1 MDEHKLKRNFFK
13 ESISLATTTFNQ
25 FVDDKAF
32 KLAAALSYYAAF
44 SIGPLL
50 IIALSIA
57 GFFFGEEAA
66 RGQLFGELTR
76 LMGTD
81 SAIFIETILKGAAN
95 KSTGIFATIF
105 SIFLLIIGALGVFI
119 ELRES
124 LNIIWGVELKP
135 GKPLMS
141 FLKNRLLSFYMVI
154 ATGFLLIVSLL
165 INTIINLLY
174 NTFGHAFAG
183 MLPAADI
190 INNVLSFIVVTI
202 LFALIF
208 KVLPDVI
215 IKWKYVWFGSII
227 TAFLFSIGKYLI
239 GLYIGNSS
247 YSSTYGAAAS
257 LVILFVWIY
266 YSGVILFFGA
276 EFTQVYRNRYA
287 DTPLQ
292 EGKDGIK
299 IPKVSDLI
307 QKSLD
312 IQNAKT
318 AKERNSCEPEVKIES
333 KSVPM
338 TETSIRKNARK
349 ED

>member
-1 MDEHKLKRNFFK
+1 MDEVKLKKNFIK
-13 ESISLATTTFNQ
+13 ESLSLLSTTFNQ

-50 IIALSIA
+50 IIVLSIA

-76 LMGTD
+76 LMGAE

-95 KSTGIFATIF
+95 KSTGIFATFF
-105 SIFLLIIGALGVFI
+105 SILLLIIGALGVFI

-135 GKPLMS
+135 GRPFIS
-141 FLKNRLLSFYMVI
+141 FLKNRLLSFYMVL
-154 ATGFLLIVSLL
+154 ATGFLLIISLV
-165 INTIINLLY
+165 INTLINLLY
-174 NTFGHAFAG
+174 NIFGSAFEG
-183 MLPAADI
+183 MLPAASI
-190 INNVLSFIVVTI
+190 VNNVLSFIVVTV

-208 KVLPDVI
+208 KVLPDVVV
-215 IKWKYVWFGSII
+215 KWKYVWFGAII
-227 TAFLFSIGKYLI
+227 TSFLFTIGKYLI

-266 YSGVILFFGA
+266 YSGLILFFGA

-287 DTPLQ
+287 DSPLI
-292 EGKDGIK
+292 EGSDGIK
-299 IPKVSDLI
+299 IPKVSELI
-307 QKSLD
+307 QTSLKLESK
-312 IQNAKT
+312 KT
-318 AKERNSCEPEVKIES
+318 TEERNSCEPAVDMKS
-333 KSVPM
+333 KKVPM
-338 TETSIRKNARK
+338 EESPIRKSAHK
-349 ED
+349 EK